1 MVGGGLLRGWGTEY
15 SSGAQDLLKEVTIMF
30 IGSTIVWPQVEQQG
44 GDAALPIN
52 TKLD

>member
-1 MVGGGLLRGWGTEY
+1 MVGSGLLQGWDTEY
-15 SSGAQDLLKEVTIMF
+15 SSGAQDLLKEFAIMF

-44 GDAALPIN
+44 GDTALPIN